1 MYWMKAGD
9 IGEAAGGD
17 IATDGE
23 LTRQE
28 EAVAALKA
36 NDSAAWRTLF
46 EESYDRVYRYAYL
59 RTGSVHDAEDIAST
73 VFADAVK
80 NIRNFQ
86 YRGTPI
92 EAWLF
97 RIAHNVTVDVLKRRT
112 RSAGPSL
119 DAPETERH
127 AVAKDDTAASD
138 DWRDVSKAMAGLRPE
153 HQEVLTLRI
162 IQDQSVEQVA
172 RTLGK
177 SEGAVKMMQ
186 MRALQA
192 LRKKL
197 VK

>member
-1 MYWMKAGD
+1 MKVED
-9 IGEAAGGD
+9 IGGASGGD
-17 IATDGE
+17 IAGEGE
-23 LTRQE
+23 LTRHQE
-28 EAVAALKA
+28 TVAALKA

-73 VFADAVK
+73 VFADAVR

-97 RIAHNVTVDVLKRRT
+97 RIAHNVTVDALKRRT
-112 RSAGPSL
+112 RAAGPSL

-127 AVAKDDTAASD
+127 AVARDDTAASD
-138 DWRDVSKAMAGLRPE
+138 DWRDVSKAMADLSPE

-162 IQDQSVEQVA
+162 IQDQSVETVA

-197 VK
+197 DG